1 VIDLYGNLG
10 VWTTA
15 VIGLRDREEIYQLR
29 DLGQIAQSATG
40 ASPFI

>member
-15 VIGLRDREEIYQLR
+15 VIGPRDREEVYQLR
-29 DLGQIAQSATG
+29 DLSQITQSATG
-40 ASPFI
+40 ASYFI